1 MQRQAQLEERIIAP
15 ENDDFAPSKG
25 RNSKAIT
32 TKRLRTASSRRFT
45 SNLTPGDLDGKFR
58 QDDDEEDLSAVCVAR
73 LVSFYLFHSAKSNVP
88 LQCEKLPQEQ
98 KLAAACSSSRSK
110 SVCC

>member
-25 RNSKAIT
+25 RSSKAIT
-32 TKRLRTASSRRFT
+32 TKRPRTRRFT
-45 SNLTPGDLDGKFR
+45 ANLTPGDLDGKFR

-73 LVSFYLFHSAKSNVP
+73 LVSFYLFHSAKSHVP